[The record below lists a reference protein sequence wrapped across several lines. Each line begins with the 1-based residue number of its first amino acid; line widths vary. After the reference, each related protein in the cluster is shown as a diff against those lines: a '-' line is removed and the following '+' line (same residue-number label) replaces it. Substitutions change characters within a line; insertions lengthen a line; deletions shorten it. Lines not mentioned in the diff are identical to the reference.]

1 MSGVLGG
8 TLLAA
13 GIAGVTAHFIDPV
26 SDTATI
32 VAAFTPVLVPA
43 ALIASVVFAVGRRWW
58 AAGLAVV
65 VTAVGL
71 WSQAPLYRADTAHA
85 AGVEQPSVRILQAN
99 IMLGQADPG
108 VLVST
113 VRDRSV
119 DVLTVIELTDAAVA
133 GLDAAGLREQLPYAV
148 TFPRFGGGGAGIF
161 SRYPLRSGELLNGF
175 ALNNIRAEMT
185 VPEAAP
191 LAVYALHPLPPFPEP
206 SWKWAAELEHL
217 QALLGDESEDILIGA
232 DFNSTFDHK
241 RFRDLLAGSGSAGS
255 PELLDAAEQVGAG
268 IVATYP
274 AGRRIPPVLAIDR
287 ILARGAS
294 PVSFA
299 RVDLPGSDH
308 YGVVGEVRLDQR

>member
-1 MSGVLGG
+1 M
-8 TLLAA
+8 
-13 GIAGVTAHFIDPV
+13 
-26 SDTATI
+26 
-32 VAAFTPVLVPA
+32 
-43 ALIASVVFAVGRRWW
+43 
-58 AAGLAVV
+58 
-65 VTAVGL
+65 
-71 WSQAPLYRADTAHA
+71 
-85 AGVEQPSVRILQAN
+85 
-99 IMLGQADPG
+99 
-108 VLVST
+108 
-113 VRDRSV
+113 
-119 DVLTVIELTDAAVA
+119 
-133 GLDAAGLREQLPYAV
+133 
-148 TFPRFGGGGAGIF
+148 
-161 SRYPLRSGELLNGF
+161 
-175 ALNNIRAEMT
+175 
-185 VPEAAP
+185 
-191 LAVYALHPLPPFPEP
+191 YALHPIPPFPEP